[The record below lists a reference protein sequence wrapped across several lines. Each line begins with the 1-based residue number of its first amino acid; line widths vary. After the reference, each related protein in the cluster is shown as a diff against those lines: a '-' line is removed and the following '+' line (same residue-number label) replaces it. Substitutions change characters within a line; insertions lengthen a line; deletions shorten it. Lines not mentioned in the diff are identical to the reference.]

1 MEQAECFRLLFLH
14 LFFGSAQSLMY
25 FMMALDMLLAIGI
38 PIRHKVWPKIT
49 YVIMM
54 CVPPILFAFIACVI
68 SYSSTERGTPKICG
82 PQATTAHGV
91 ATLSMFFLMAANT
104 AAVVMVIIVVVI
116 TRRRGR
122 NEFSRVALEIVRG
135 HRVLPSDY
143 LRSYSTK
150 PVLASPSEDRALYP
164 LAISEATLL
173 NSFLPRRQ

>member
-116 TRRRGR
+116 TRRRG
-122 NEFSRVALEIVRG
+122 NIIKYTQAYVKLNAETDTLVHSVVTQSNIAIYCSQMFVYGVR
-135 HRVLPSDY
+135 R
-143 LRSYSTK
+143 K
-150 PVLASPSEDRALYP
+150 
-164 LAISEATLL
+164 
-173 NSFLPRRQ
+173 